1 MRYCSNCSCRLSRHC
16 SPAELYCTAERT
28 VLAGSARFHGQQP
41 ALPRAAA
48 RPAKPKLLF
57 TTGRCSA
64 VWRAVRG
71 QAAGYSSIDT
81 KSPPGVHLEQH
92 HGGAVLRHCWQAPP
106 GQRDIR
112 TLRGGVATRTPGGVA
127 PPCQV
132 PPTTGK
138 WTLQKLKFTRNKRV
152 FNIFSQNSCGA

>member
-1 MRYCSNCSCRLSRHC
+1 MSDGFLTGCSSAVRYCSNCSCRLSRHC

-81 KSPPGVHLEQH
+81 KSPPGVHLQQY
-92 HGGAVLRHCWQAPP
+92 HGGAVLRHSWQAAARSAGYSHLERRSGDPHARR
-106 GQRDIR
+106 GR
-112 TLRGGVATRTPGGVA
+112 TALSSTANHREMDVAKIEIH
-127 PPCQV
+127 QE
-132 PPTTGK
+132 
-138 WTLQKLKFTRNKRV
+138 
-152 FNIFSQNSCGA
+152 